1 MPLGDFLCPFP
12 LQHSKKSAA
21 PMQVAHALVTQG
33 LPEDTKGLQTQSPP

>member
-12 LQHSKKSAA
+12 LQHKQKV
-21 PMQVAHALVTQG
+21 QVAHALVTQG